1 MAGVFRLLGAF
12 FEPVTFVR
20 SICGRGEGEEAR
32 PAIVGHG
39 AGDVDLGNRRI
50 TVGGHVRPLDDLT
63 HRAVLDRLDHRRS
76 RWPNTA
82 NPHLLTPGRPPPN
95 SARALLEQAAEHS
108 TGPSPKEL
116 GPERGALKNDGHA
129 DSTGRA

>member
-82 NPHLLTPGRPPPN
+82 NPHLLITRKTAVELGAGTAGTG
-95 SARALLEQAAEHS
+95 SRALDRALAKRTWPGARSLEE
-108 TGPSPKEL
+108 
-116 GPERGALKNDGHA
+116 
-129 DSTGRA
+129 

>member
-63 HRAVLDRLDHRRS
+63 HRAVLDRFDHRRS

-82 NPHLLTPGRPPPN
+82 NPHLLITRKTAVELGAGTAGTG
-95 SARALLEQAAEHS
+95 SRALDRALAKRTWPGARSLEE
-108 TGPSPKEL
+108 
-116 GPERGALKNDGHA
+116 
-129 DSTGRA
+129 